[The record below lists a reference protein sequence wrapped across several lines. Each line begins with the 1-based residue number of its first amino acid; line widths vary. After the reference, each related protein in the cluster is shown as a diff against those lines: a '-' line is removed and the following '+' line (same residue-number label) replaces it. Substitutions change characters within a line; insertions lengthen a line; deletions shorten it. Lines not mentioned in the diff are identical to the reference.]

1 MGYQL
6 TLSAEKQ
13 IKYDPRFKLYMMT
26 KLSNPRYKPEVST
39 RVTLVNFTVKEE
51 GLEEQ
56 LVSEVIKKME
66 AQLEKSKNELVKKKT
81 DNEQKLKDLDD
92 RILKML
98 QESSGQLVDD
108 LDLIKALQS
117 AKETEEEVRHQ
128 METSTTQMRKTL
140 AAR

>member
-98 QESSGQLVDD
+98 QESSGSPSPDGD
-108 LDLIKALQS
+108 LNDSNERNSRSQVKLRQS
-117 AKETEEEVRHQ
+117 SQNRCETLLRNQ
-128 METSTTQMRKTL
+128 
-140 AAR
+140 

>member
-1 MGYQL
+1 
-6 TLSAEKQ
+6 
-13 IKYDPRFKLYMMT
+13 
-26 KLSNPRYKPEVST
+26 
-39 RVTLVNFTVKEE
+39 
-51 GLEEQ
+51 
-56 LVSEVIKKME
+56 ME

-98 QESSGQLVDD
+98 QESNGQLVDD

-140 AAR
+140 AARNNYVSLARTAAKLFFVINEFS